1 MKVAMFARAIPPLRA
16 AFLGAALGMVAQV
29 SVAQAPSASSAA
41 PYPARLVRLVV
52 PFAAGSGTDLI
63 ARAFAPRFADAL
75 GQQVLIDNRPGAS
88 GNVGTELVARAQ
100 PDGYT
105 LLLASNNFAINPA
118 LFAKVPY
125 DPAKDFLPV
134 GRVANLPYLLVVNAA
149 FPAKNVLDFV
159 AVARARPG
167 QLTYAS
173 AGNGTPPHIAA
184 EVFKQLARVDLMH
197 IPYKSSGAALADVIS
212 GQVQAMFVNPLS
224 SIQHVRSGKLRAL
237 GVSTARPIAAAPEVP
252 TIADSGVPGYEV
264 TLWSGILA
272 PSGTPREVISRL
284 NRDLNR
290 VLETNEVREKLAT
303 EGSDVAT
310 STPEAFG
317 ALLTSELDRL
327 ARLAKAANMKLD

>member
-1 MKVAMFARAIPPLRA
+1 MKVAKFALFIQPLQA
-16 AFLGAALGMVAQV
+16 AFLGLALGMVAQV
-29 SVAQAPSASSAA
+29 SVAQAPAASSAA

-63 ARAFAPRFADAL
+63 ARAFAPKLADAL

-272 PSGTPREVISRL
+272 PSGTPRDVISRL

-317 ALLTSELDRL
+317 ALLASELDRL
-327 ARLAKAANMKLD
+327 GRLAKAANMKLD

>member
-1 MKVAMFARAIPPLRA
+1 MKVAVFSRAIRPLRA

-29 SVAQAPSASSAA
+29 SVAQAPAASSAA
-41 PYPARLVRLVV
+41 PFPARLVRLVV

-75 GQQVLIDNRPGAS
+75 GQQVIIDNRPGAS

-317 ALLTSELDRL
+317 ALLASELDRL
-327 ARLAKAANMKLD
+327 GRLAKAANMKLD

>member
-1 MKVAMFARAIPPLRA
+1 MNSFVRAGRWLQ
-16 AFLGAALGMVAQV
+16 AALATVALATLAPTA
-29 SVAQAPSASSAA
+29 VAQAPTVSSVA
-41 PYPARLVRLVV
+41 PYPSRLIRLVV

-63 ARAFAPRFADAL
+63 ARAFAPKFSEAL

-88 GNVGTELVARAQ
+88 GNVGTEHVARAQ
-100 PDGYT
+100 ADGYT

-125 DPAKDFLPV
+125 DAAKDFVPV
-134 GRVANLPYLLVVNAA
+134 GRVANLPYLLVVNSA
-149 FPAKNVLDFV
+149 FPAKSVLEFI
-159 AVARARPG
+159 ALARARPG

-272 PSGTPREVISRL
+272 PAGTPRDVISRL

-290 VLETNEVREKLAT
+290 VLDTNDVREKLAT
-303 EGSDVAT
+303 EGSDVTT

-317 ALLTSELDRL
+317 VLLASELDRL

>member
-1 MKVAMFARAIPPLRA
+1 MKVAMFALCIWPLRA

-29 SVAQAPSASSAA
+29 SVAQAPAATSAA

-75 GQQVLIDNRPGAS
+75 GQQVIIDNRPGAS

-252 TIADSGVPGYEV
+252 TIADSGIPGYEV

-317 ALLTSELDRL
+317 ALLASELDRL
-327 ARLAKAANMKLD
+327 GRLAKAANMKLD